1 MKKLILILLLLPTL
15 TFGQFSKGT
24 KMIGTDFSVSSYTT
38 SVNNEPPITTITGNF
53 HFGFFTSESFAVGPI
68 LNVLYNRNYN
78 INPVTNTFDEISI
91 TGLSGGLFARK
102 FFKISDKFFF
112 SLEGRGLIGYAQR
125 SNDSRLNFAFQSDD
139 RVTRFDIS
147 ILPAFTF
154 FPSERWGIDARLG
167 QIYYGSNAANYFQ
180 DFKEFR
186 FNLGRVSLGF
196 NYYFGIKGTE

>member
-1 MKKLILILLLLPTL
+1 MKRLIFILLLLPTL

-24 KMIGTDFSVSSYTT
+24 KMIGTDFNISSIST
-38 SVNNEPPITTITGNF
+38 SSGDRPDFTITGNF
-53 HFGFFTSESFAVGPI
+53 NFGFFTSESFAVGPI
-68 LNVLYNRNYN
+68 LNVLYDKRYT
-78 INPVTNTFDEISI
+78 INPVTNTFNEISI

-125 SNDSRLNFAFQSDD
+125 SNDSRLNFGFQSDD